1 VKFSEVDK
9 KDCLALAEFLK
20 TLRAARLP
28 DADIATMVQFT
39 DGLRWLQELAQNL
52 AKSYAEEQN
61 PQPAKSE
68 GFSIKEY
75 HPGEV
80 SVAKPKGPAIPI
92 KRGKK

>member
-1 VKFSEVDK
+1 MKFSEIDK

-52 AKSYAEEQN
+52 AKTYAEEQN
-61 PQPAKSE
+61 PPPKSE
-68 GFSIKEY
+68 GFTIKEY
-75 HPGEV
+75 HPGETSTPV
-80 SVAKPKGPAIPI
+80 KK
-92 KRGKK
+92 GKK